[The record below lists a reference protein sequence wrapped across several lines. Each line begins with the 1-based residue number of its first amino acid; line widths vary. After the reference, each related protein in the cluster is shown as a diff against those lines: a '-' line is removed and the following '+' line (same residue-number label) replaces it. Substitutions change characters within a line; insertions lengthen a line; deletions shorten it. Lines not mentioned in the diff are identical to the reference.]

1 VAVIGAGTMGA
12 GIAQVCAQAGWKT
25 NLFDA
30 FPEGLERGMKAID
43 AFWDK
48 GIARGK
54 TSVEQKQQWAA
65 NLHPISDMSEA
76 VSNVDLVI
84 EAVPEIPSLK
94 HQIFADLGKMTKKD
108 CILGT
113 NTSSLSI
120 KAIAHASGRP
130 ENVIGMHF
138 FNPVPI
144 MKLLELVKHDSCSEQ
159 TIAFAKAAG
168 AAMGKTTILV
178 EDIPGFA
185 TSRLGV
191 VLGNEAIR
199 MLADGV
205 ASAKDIDT
213 AIMKL
218 LELVKHDSC
227 SEQTIAFAKAAGAAM
242 GKTTI
247 LVEDIPGFATSR
259 LGVVLGN
266 EAIRMLADGVASA
279 KDIDTAMVLGYK
291 HPMGPLALTDLVGLD
306 VRRDILLNLKQSF
319 NDDSYTP
326 HPLLEKLVAEGRLG
340 KKSGKGIYDW
350 TSGSA
355 EETELP

>member
-1 VAVIGAGTMGA
+1 MEIRSVAVIGAGTMGA

-30 FPEGLERGMKAID
+30 FPEGLERGMKTID

-54 TSVEQKQQWAA
+54 TTAEQKQQWAA
-65 NLHPISDMSEA
+65 NLHPVSDMSEA
-76 VSNVDLVI
+76 VADVDLVI

-94 HQIFADLGKMTKKD
+94 HQIFADLGKMTKAD

-120 KAIAHASGRP
+120 EAIAQASGRP
-130 ENVIGMHF
+130 GNVIGMHF

-159 TIAFAKAAG
+159 TVAFAQAAG
-168 AAMGKTTILV
+168 TAMGKTTILV
-178 EDIPGFA
+178 
-185 TSRLGV
+185 
-191 VLGNEAIR
+191 
-199 MLADGV
+199 
-205 ASAKDIDT
+205 K
-213 AIMKL
+213 
-218 LELVKHDSC
+218 
-227 SEQTIAFAKAAGAAM
+227 
-242 GKTTI
+242 
-247 LVEDIPGFATSR
+247 DIPGFATSR

-291 HPMGPLALTDLVGLD
+291 HPMGPLALSDLVGLD

-350 TSGSA
+350 SSGSA

>member
-1 VAVIGAGTMGA
+1 MGINTVAVIGAGTMGA

-30 FPEGLERGMKAID
+30 FPEGLERGIKAID

-54 TSVEQKQQWAA
+54 TTPEQKIEWAA
-65 NLHPISDMSEA
+65 NLHAVSDMADA
-76 VSNVDLVI
+76 VGDVDLVI
-84 EAVPEIPSLK
+84 EAVPEIPDLK
-94 HQIFADLGKMTKKD
+94 HKIFAELGTMTRDD

-120 KAIAHASGRP
+120 ADIAAASGKP
-130 ENVIGMHF
+130 DKVIGMHF

-144 MKLLELVKHDSCSEQ
+144 MKLLELVKHDSCSDE
-159 TIAFAKAAG
+159 TIAVAQAAG
-168 AAMGKTTILV
+168 KAMGKTTILV
-178 EDIPGFA
+178 
-185 TSRLGV
+185 
-191 VLGNEAIR
+191 
-199 MLADGV
+199 
-205 ASAKDIDT
+205 K
-213 AIMKL
+213 
-218 LELVKHDSC
+218 
-227 SEQTIAFAKAAGAAM
+227 
-242 GKTTI
+242 
-247 LVEDIPGFATSR
+247 DIPGFATSR

-350 TSGSA
+350 STGSA